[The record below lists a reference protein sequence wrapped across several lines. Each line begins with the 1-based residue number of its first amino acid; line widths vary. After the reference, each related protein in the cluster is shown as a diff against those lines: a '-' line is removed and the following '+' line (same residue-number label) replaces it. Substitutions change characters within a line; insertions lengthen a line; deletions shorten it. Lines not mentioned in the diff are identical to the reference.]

1 MKPRWRAYAD
11 WILLELKAAGMLD
24 RAVLVLIG
32 SVARGV
38 QTRRSDVD
46 LLLVLANEGRLGV
59 RSPVDLHLQQE
70 SRARFLARLRARDDY
85 PAWALRHGRTIYD
98 PDGWWAAQA
107 ESEKTSGRLPDWTP
121 KVDMARKSLRWAA
134 DLLATGDMEA
144 FEEQCLYAA
153 SHLARAA
160 LLRRSVMPLS
170 RPELAAQLREVGE
183 LEMATSLDDLA
194 RGGVGRSRAVAL
206 CAAMES
212 SLDRMSAT
220 AAARRRR
227 APTRG

>member
-11 WILLELKAAGMLD
+11 WILRELKTAGMLD

-38 QTRRSDVD
+38 QTRRSDID
-46 LLLVLANEGRLGV
+46 LLLVLADEGRLAV
-59 RSPVDLHLQQE
+59 RPPVDLHLQQE

-85 PAWALRHGRTIYD
+85 PAWALRYGRIIHD

-121 KVDMARKSLRWAA
+121 KIDIARKSLRWAA

-153 SHLARAA
+153 SHLARAT
-160 LLRRSVMPLS
+160 LLQRGVMPLS

-183 LEMATSLDDLA
+183 VEVAASLDALS
-194 RGGVGRSRAVAL
+194 RGGVGRSRAAAL

-212 SLDRMSAT
+212 RLDCLSAT
-220 AAARRRR
+220 AAA
-227 APTRG
+227 

>member
-11 WILLELKAAGMLD
+11 WILRELKAAGMLD

-46 LLLVLANEGRLGV
+46 LLLVLEDEGRLGV
-59 RSPVDLHLQQE
+59 RPPIDLHLQQE
-70 SRARFLARLRARDDY
+70 SRARFLARLCARDDY
-85 PAWALRHGRTIYD
+85 PAWALRYGRIIHD

-107 ESEKTSGRLPDWTP
+107 EVEKASGRLPDWAP
-121 KVDMARKSLRWAA
+121 KIDMARKSLRWAA
-134 DLLATGDMEA
+134 DLLAAGDGEA

-160 LLRRSVMPLS
+160 LLRHGLIPLS

-183 LEMATSLDDLA
+183 GEMAASLDDLA
-194 RGGVGRSRAVAL
+194 RGGVGQSRAVAL
-206 CAAMES
+206 CVALES
-212 SLDRMSAT
+212 RLNRMSAT
-220 AAARRRR
+220 VAA
-227 APTRG
+227 